1 MSDSMERILT
11 KAFAN
16 LLTDVAD
23 VTKTHPALIEDYK
36 KFFKTGKY
44 ALATADPMKIKV
56 VEKQAQDAKKRISSV
71 LKITIEGVDKPTVVA
86 KATDSFLLLSKLKLE
101 LESLKEKADSEAERG
116 DKAQKQRVKL
126 NRELALLKEKKSRET
141 SLKNKTVDGNVANN
155 TDRRVAELNV
165 EIALNDSEIQ
175 AAGSEEE
182 NAKKH
187 ISTTNTRLLAVQ
199 EESSKGD
206 TSKTTPASRPTTSR
220 RNSGTVF
227 LLLSNEIVFLMLV
240 GEYFGVK

>member
-23 VTKTHPALIEDYK
+23 VTKTHSALIEDYK

-44 ALATADPMKIKV
+44 ASTTGSTVTTKV
-56 VEKQAQDAKKRISSV
+56 VEKEAHDAKERISSV
-71 LKITIEGVDKPTVVA
+71 LKITIEGVDKPTVMA
-86 KATDSFLLLSKLKLE
+86 KATDSSLLLSKLKLE
-101 LESLKEKADSEAERG
+101 LESLKEKAHSEAERE
-116 DKAQKQRVKL
+116 KNAKKEHEKL
-126 NRELALLKEKKSRET
+126 ARQLAVLTEEKSREA
-141 SLKNKTVDGNVANN
+141 SLKPEALEENVVKEKL
-155 TDRRVAELNV
+155 RGMAELKVQIHLMNL
-165 EIALNDSEIQ
+165 ELLEAESEKSK
-175 AAGSEEE
+175 AEAS
-182 NAKKH
+182 
-187 ISTTNTRLLAVQ
+187 ISTTHTRLLAVQ

-227 LLLSNEIVFLMLV
+227 LLLSNESCF
-240 GEYFGVK
+240 